1 MLYPAYNI
9 PRDEA
14 IAPWLARL
22 LMAAR
27 RRRLELGVTCDPAE
41 ACRRESA
48 AAAVA
53 LVAATAIVAAG
64 EGAR

>member
-1 MLYPAYNI
+1 MLPAGYQVSK
-9 PRDEA
+9 PDA
-14 IAPWLARL
+14 IAGWLARL

-27 RRRLELGVTCDPAE
+27 KRRLQLGAECGEAE

-53 LVAATAIVAAG
+53 LLAATAIVAAE

>member
-1 MLYPAYNI
+1 MLSPAYTI
-9 PRDEA
+9 TPDEA
-14 IAPWLARL
+14 IGQWLEL

-27 RRRLELGVTCDPAE
+27 KRRLQLGAECGEAE
-41 ACRRESA
+41 ASRREVA

-64 EGAR
+64 EGGR

>member
-1 MLYPAYNI
+1 MLSAGYQVSKP
-9 PRDEA
+9 DA
-14 IAPWLARL
+14 IAPWLDRL

-27 RRRLELGVTCDPAE
+27 KRRLQLGAECGEAE
-41 ACRRESA
+41 ASRREVA

-64 EGAR
+64 ECGR

>member
-1 MLYPAYNI
+1 MLPPEYTI
-9 PRDEA
+9 PDEQA
-14 IAPWLARL
+14 IAPWLERL

-27 RRRLELGVTCDPAE
+27 KRRLQLGAECGEAE

-53 LVAATAIVAAG
+53 LVAATAIVAAE

>member
-1 MLYPAYNI
+1 MLSSAYNI

-22 LMAAR
+22 LESAR
-27 RRRLELGVTCDPAE
+27 RRRLQLGADCGEAE
-41 ACRRESA
+41 ASRREVA

-53 LVAATAIVAAG
+53 LVAAVAIEAQEV
-64 EGAR
+64 RR

>member
-1 MLYPAYNI
+1 MGRSLESYHSWPEVVKAL
-9 PRDEA
+9 D
-14 IAPWLARL
+14 RL

-27 RRRLELGVTCDPAE
+27 KRRLQLGAECCEAE

-53 LVAATAIVAAG
+53 LLAAVGVLA
-64 EGAR
+64 EEARS

>member
-9 PRDEA
+9 PHDGA
-14 IAPWLARL
+14 IGRALDRL
-22 LMAAR
+22 LAAAR
-27 RRRLELGVTCDPAE
+27 RRRLALGVTCDPAE

-53 LVAATAIVAAG
+53 LVAAVAIEAQEV
-64 EGAR
+64 RR